1 MTRATIF
8 AGRRDF
14 EDKLRVAGTSP
25 AMVKRARGSLGALLA
40 DAQERCLV
48 ARNVVRDLRGR
59 RRRGKERQAERR
71 HKAKLVIGVDIP
83 TREEIKAF
91 IAAAKG
97 RWRPL

>member
-40 DAQERCLV
+40 DAQERGLV

-59 RRRGKERQAERR
+59 RRRGNERLAERR

-83 TREEIKAF
+83 TREEIKGF
-91 IAAAKG
+91 IQQDLCAS
-97 RWRPL
+97 